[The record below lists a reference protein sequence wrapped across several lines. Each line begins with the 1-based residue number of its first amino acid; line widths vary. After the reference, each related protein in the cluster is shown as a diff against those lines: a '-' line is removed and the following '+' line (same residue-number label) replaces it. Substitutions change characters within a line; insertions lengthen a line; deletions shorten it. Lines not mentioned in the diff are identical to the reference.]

1 MSDIVYIHRFSHRVV
16 CRQIIVVSFEVYITR
31 IGLFSLRLA
40 NESNYS
46 SDYACNGTYL
56 AFLNK
61 SPRLFL
67 SDTVDTILVCFV
79 VVTSIL
85 LA

>member
-16 CRQIIVVSFEVYITR
+16 CRQVSFEVYITR

-40 NESNYS
+40 NESDYS
-46 SDYACNGTYL
+46 SDYTCNGTYL